1 MNLRLKTGEWA
12 EFRKGEV
19 MNDTYVDERD
29 YKVLE
34 ADKYTFF
41 VLKRIMGGEC
51 KLLLSD
57 HERLILCLTGHPF
70 PVWIWTP
77 DDASEAEME
86 KAYLLAKN
94 NNLLTGEYRFN
105 VKYSLAEYFINRA
118 AEEGCK
124 LSILTNMY
132 AYDCL
137 DPKEPKTKAEGAIHR
152 CNMNDV
158 EELVVFMEKFHN
170 EIGID
175 RKDVQGYRADAE
187 SFIKTGNMFFWKDN
201 QGNNVASCKYAAA
214 GDMASINFVF
224 TCPQERRK
232 HYAEN
237 LVYQVTMKAKEAGYV
252 PMLYTDADYVA
263 SNACYEKIGYVLRG
277 KLCTIG

>member
-1 MNLRLKTGEWA
+1 MI
-12 EFRKGEV
+12 
-19 MNDTYVDERD
+19 DTYVDERD
-29 YKVLE
+29 YKLLE

-41 VLKRIMGGEC
+41 VLKLIMGGEC

-57 HERLILCLTGHPF
+57 HKSLILCFTGHPF

-77 DDASEAEME
+77 DDASPDEME
-86 KAYLLAKN
+86 RAYKLAKEN
-94 NNLLTGEYRFN
+94 ELLSGEYRFN
-105 VKYSLAEYFINRA
+105 VKYSLAEYFIKRA
-118 AEEGCK
+118 AEEGRK
-124 LSILTNMY
+124 LPISINMY

-137 DPKEPKTKAEGAIHR
+137 DPKEPEVKAEGAIHR
-152 CNMNDV
+152 CDMNDV
-158 EELVVFMEKFHN
+158 EELVDFLEMFHN

-175 RKDVQGYRADAE
+175 RKELQGYRADAE
-187 SFIKTGNMFFWKDN
+187 SFIRSGNMYFWKN
-201 QGNNVASCKYAAA
+201 CQGDNVASCKYAPD
-214 GDMASINFVF
+214 GDAASINLVF
-224 TCPQERRK
+224 TRPEFRRK
-232 HYAEN
+232 HYADN

>member
-1 MNLRLKTGEWA
+1 MMDN
-12 EFRKGEV
+12 
-19 MNDTYVDERD
+19 YVDERD
-29 YKVLE
+29 YKLLE

-41 VLKRIMGGEC
+41 VLKRIMGGVC

-57 HERLILCLTGHPF
+57 HKSLILCFTGQPF

-77 DDASEAEME
+77 DDASEEEME
-86 KAYLLAKN
+86 SAYRLAKEN
-94 NNLLTGEYRFN
+94 ELLSGEYRFN
-105 VKYSLAEYFINRA
+105 VKYSLAEYFIKRA

-124 LSILTNMY
+124 LLITINMY

-137 DPKEPKTKAEGAIHR
+137 DPKEPEIKADGAIHR
-152 CNMNDV
+152 CDINDV
-158 EELVVFMEKFHN
+158 EELVTFLEKFHN

-175 RKDVQGYRADAE
+175 RKDVQGYQADAVN
-187 SFIKTGNMFFWKDN
+187 FIKSGNMFFWKDSQDN
-201 QGNNVASCKYAAA
+201 SVASCKYGPN
-214 GDMASINFVF
+214 GDMASINLVY
-224 TCPQERRK
+224 TCPQNRRK

-252 PMLYTDADYVA
+252 PMLYTDADYMA

-277 KLCTIG
+277 KLCTIGC